1 MMRSMLLAIAAL
13 RNHQVYMDVVSSNI
27 SNVNTTGF
35 KGSRVSFQELFNQT
49 IRGASAPQGALGGL
63 NPMQIGLGVALGGV
77 DTLFTQGSLQDT
89 GKLSDLAIQGDG
101 FFVLDGGS
109 GFLYSR
115 DGALDVGLDGTL
127 QSLASGMKVMGWS
140 ADADG
145 NIDTAQA
152 LGPIQIPFGQS
163 LARPTSTMVLRGNM
177 DAQAAIGTTV
187 NSTVS
192 VYDSLGVLHAVD
204 LTFTKTSANNWSWAA
219 SDTDPLVTVTG
230 GGNIVFDDDGTYSTT
245 NPAMTISMTCTNGA
259 ANSTVTL
266 DMGNLTQLSGL
277 SNVSAASQ
285 DGLPPG
291 SLSTFSVSDSGE
303 IVGVF
308 SNGLNRRLG
317 QIALAKFVNPGGLLK
332 MGQSLYAPSA
342 NSGLAQVGL
351 PGQDGRGQVA
361 AGYLEMSNVELA
373 KEFTNMIIAQRGF
386 QANSRVITASDEMLQ
401 DLVNLKR

>member
-13 RNHQVYMDVVSSNI
+13 RNHQIYMDVVSSNI
-27 SNVNTTGF
+27 SNVNTTGY

-49 IRGASAPQGALGGL
+49 IRGASAPRDGMGGL
-63 NPMQIGLGVALGGV
+63 NPVQLGLGVALGGV

-89 GKLSDLAIQGDG
+89 GKVTDLAIQGDG
-101 FFVLDGGS
+101 FFVLNGGS
-109 GFLYSR
+109 GFVYAR
-115 DGALDVGLDGTL
+115 DGNLDVGLDGTL
-127 QSLASGMKVMGWS
+127 QSLSSGMKVMGWS

-152 LGPIQIPFGQS
+152 LGTIQIPFGQS
-163 LARPTSTMVLRGNM
+163 MARATNEMVLRGNL
-177 DAQAAIGTTV
+177 DAQAAVGNTV
-187 NSTVS
+187 TATVS

-204 LTFTKTSANNWSWAA
+204 IAYTKTSANHWSWAA
-219 SDTDPLVTVTG
+219 SDTDPDVAVNG
-230 GGNIVFDDDGTYSTT
+230 AGNILFDDDGSYSTT

-259 ANSTVTL
+259 ANSTVNL
-266 DMGNLTQLSGL
+266 NLGNLTQLMGT
-277 SNVSAASQ
+277 SNVSASSQ

-291 SLSTFSVSDSGE
+291 SLTTFSVSEGGE

-308 SNGLNRRLG
+308 SNGLNRTLG
-317 QIALAKFVNPGGLLK
+317 QIALAKFLNPGGLLK

-373 KEFTNMIIAQRGF
+373 KEFTSMIIAQRGF
-386 QANSRVITASDEMLQ
+386 QANSRVITTSDEMLQ